1 MADDF
6 DWNDYES
13 GDIVVQSVQAVAVY
27 ANPRGN
33 IVIRQERDYADESDS
48 FVFVPLDR
56 IEAVIERMREV
67 QRELLASKAKSN
79 D

>member
-1 MADDF
+1 VADDF